1 MLQSLVRENTHLT
14 MNVGSAAPPPPLPPR
29 PNVMPELPRLPPT
42 GNRRKSSTPEHPP
55 EPPRRVSSLS
65 TTSIDD
71 FEARFQFHSEAT
83 FPQPEAFSNGKKTYS
98 SVVAKTQSNKVIF
111 TGFSGKRD
119 SRVARARVSEVEELT
134 LAGWA
139 RHTSLRLPC

>member
-1 MLQSLVRENTHLT
+1 MPIPTTAIRENTHLT

-98 SVVAKTQSNKVIF
+98 SVVAKTQTIKPS
-111 TGFSGKRD
+111 SPPPPQPPPRPPP
-119 SRVARARVSEVEELT
+119 R
-134 LAGWA
+134 
-139 RHTSLRLPC
+139 